1 MPKCLAQLGSVAAE
15 DMIDQSVLAKYIP
28 SMHGSTASTGTRT
41 ITTTS
46 PASGPGYNSTKQIT
60 IQKQKQWSPFHIIV
74 DWKTKLFQYLFVTPV
89 TKSTGPDSGY
99 ETSDIDSSGSRR
111 IGTGTSTGK
120 DNSSSSSGKGK
131 KSTNQ
136 IQEQVQKQWVP
147 FRCTLGWKIQ
157 FFQHFFVCIFSYVS
171 TKLWQN
177 HFYHDLSRVGVS
189 YLEIDYSDTKYM
201 RNNWTS
207 SLVTRLSQYYG
218 KPFISH
224 EGCRHAIYNSSKIPL
239 LDHRTKVPT
248 LHNNTYFRTVHPLDL
263 FRTTSLLLGEN
274 PCRLVNKSSEI
285 LARPLRVTILN
296 RKGTRAIKNLDKV
309 KRFLATNA
317 VARNRFKIRW
327 QYFEHLNFLEQVSV
341 MEATDILVTVHGAG
355 LTNAVFM
362 SPCSVI
368 LEFLPYGYGQGYFD
382 RIFSSHFLH
391 HQHVSEC
398 DLDVMGAQCG
408 ENASR
413 RDLCCPVEY
422 RVSGHPLMR
431 NLSGRVV
438 LRGQKLLVNT
448 TLLLKS
454 LVEASVERK
463 RCVMSNEMYTPR

>member
-28 SMHGSTASTGTRT
+28 SA
-41 ITTTS
+41 
-46 PASGPGYNSTKQIT
+46 KQMT
-60 IQKQKQWSPFHIIV
+60 IQKQWNPFRTIV

-89 TKSTGPDSGY
+89 T
-99 ETSDIDSSGSRR
+99 I
-111 IGTGTSTGK
+111 STGK

-136 IQEQVQKQWVP
+136 MQEQVQKQWVP
-147 FRCTLGWKIQ
+147 FRCRLGAKIQ
-157 FFQHFFVCIFSYVS
+157 LFQHFFVCIFSYVS

-189 YLEIDYSDTKYM
+189 YLEINYRDTENKH
-201 RNNWTS
+201 NNWTP
-207 SLVTRLSQYYG
+207 SLVTRLSQYFG
-218 KPFISH
+218 EPFISY

-239 LDHRTKVPT
+239 LGHRTKVPT
-248 LHNNTYFRTVHPLDL
+248 LYNNTYFRTVHPLDL

-296 RKGTRAIKNLDKV
+296 RKGTRTIKNLEEV
-309 KRFLATNA
+309 KEFLATNA

-327 QYFEHLNFLEQVSV
+327 QYFEHLNFFEQVSV
-341 MEATDILVTVHGAG
+341 MEATDIFVTVHGAG

-368 LEFLPYGYGQGYFD
+368 LEFLPYGYGQGYFH

-398 DLDVMGAQCG
+398 DLDVMGARCG

-422 RVSGHPLMR
+422 RVSGHPLLL
-431 NLSGRVV
+431 NYSGRVV
-438 LRGQKLLVNT
+438 LRKQKLIVNT
-448 TLLLKS
+448 ALLLKS